1 MPWALPDSERELLRL
16 AKSYP
21 FDAPAASYLFRDG
34 AAAPLPA
41 APLPADALPADAAA
55 SDLFAGRTPVIA
67 HGSNRAPAQLRRKF
81 GDSAEIP
88 VSHAWLGDHD
98 VVYSAHLTR
107 YGSVAANL
115 HHVPGA
121 RVEVFVTWL
130 TEAQLARMHET
141 ELGSEIYAYGVMERI
156 DLRLEAGPAGHIGEA
171 HVYISTRG
179 CLPEAGAP
187 LGLAAVAA
195 EGRPHGALDQDGALA
210 LVRDRHRPDH
220 ALDDFILT
228 VIRDAGH
235 RKALIAEMGEAAV
248 PTAVPHFRVLRGP
261 GRS

>member
-1 MPWALPDSERELLRL
+1 MPWTLPNDDRELLRL

-21 FDAPAASYLFRDG
+21 FDAPDASYLFRDG

-41 APLPADALPADAAA
+41 GPAADH
-55 SDLFAGRTPVIA
+55 FAGRTPVIA

-81 GDSAEIP
+81 GDGAEIP
-88 VSHAWLGDHD
+88 VSRAWLGDYD

-115 HHVPGA
+115 HHSPGV

-130 TEAQLARMHET
+130 TETQLDRMHET

-156 DLRLEAGPAGHIGEA
+156 DLRLEAGPAERIDEA

-179 CLPEAGAP
+179 CLPVDGAP

-195 EGRPHGALDQDGALA
+195 EGRPHGARDQDQALA
-210 LVRDRHRPDH
+210 LVRDRHRPNH
-220 ALDDFILT
+220 AMDDFILT
-228 VIRDAGH
+228 VIRDADH
-235 RKALIAEMGEAAV
+235 RKALIAEMGAAAV
-248 PTAVPHFRVLRGP
+248 PTSVPHFRPLRGS
-261 GRS
+261 GGS